1 MGGRGNRKGRHPP
14 PPNAYPLTAKR
25 WLEHWHDC
33 FPPPL
38 LSFIA
43 TTAILMIIDH
53 PAKAQAV
60 AAELKVWK
68 SWRGMRS
75 RDVPENQV
83 GKQVAGQG
91 PTVRASQPCLSTQTQ
106 VTNGMVLLLLVCMH
120 LVHLLS
126 GEQEKEVFTFQPDA
140 VS

>member
-1 MGGRGNRKGRHPP
+1 MRKK
-14 PPNAYPLTAKR
+14 LQ
-25 WLEHWHDC
+25 HDS
-33 FPPPL
+33 FPPTTIICYAQAL
-38 LSFIA
+38 L
-43 TTAILMIIDH
+43 IDH

-75 RDVPENQV
+75 QRGDVPENQV

-120 LVHLLS
+120 LVLLLS

>member
-1 MGGRGNRKGRHPP
+1 M
-14 PPNAYPLTAKR
+14 TAS
-25 WLEHWHDC
+25 L
-33 FPPPL
+33 PPL
-38 LSFIA
+38 LSVIA
-43 TTAILMIIDH
+43 TPAPTHHDH

-75 RDVPENQV
+75 QRGDVPENQV

-120 LVHLLS
+120 LVLLLS